1 MSSKDFRSNLKY
13 HLLKN
18 IAQFKHVPRKFEKYY
33 WKHGIHE
40 RVKSCVKGGAGGV
53 SDDEIQQL
61 FNMID
66 KDKSGTLSLRVFM
79 EILMLKKTFK
89 HNNAQQNI

>member
-79 EILMLKKTFK
+79 ELLDF
-89 HNNAQQNI
+89 NAQKKI